1 MISESRRMLMVKIA
15 SFSFMVFLFLM
26 PMFPSQ
32 GKVSNFFYLSLIL
45 MAIVFL
51 ADRQRFK
58 VFIQDLKL
66 PLLAVSLFL
75 LYFSLSTLWSDGEG
89 KLSSALKH
97 GIYILFFLL
106 MINHLIKNYGVL
118 TCHSLIFAS
127 TFTLLIL
134 TFIFVDKSTL
144 LTGRLE
150 HGFFSAPSNV
160 IDLGGYFA
168 IGLISAMIIARE
180 SGKHWAYLPAS
191 LLFIGLLLTQSRGPL
206 LALIVSSFLLFAQYK
221 HIHLR
226 HILSIAACVVVIGLF
241 FYCTGYGG
249 EYSQR
254 LIDAYQQS
262 YVRFGIWHYAVEVAE
277 QKIWFGWGF
286 DKTLSFTNSLGAVV
300 TTTHSV
306 YLGTLLKGG
315 IVGLVLLAGI
325 IVAGLRCAW
334 RRFHEA
340 MTLEAML
347 YLFSLMFFITQGMF
361 VIGSPS
367 ESWMLFWL
375 PLGIAMAGRRVSQQ
389 RQSVRDATAAGSA
402 RKQIQR

>member
-1 MISESRRMLMVKIA
+1 MISESRRTLIAKIA
-15 SFSFMVFLFLM
+15 SFSFMAFLFLM
-26 PMFPSQ
+26 PIFPSQ

-45 MAIVFL
+45 MVIVFL

-58 VFIQDLKL
+58 TFIQGLKV
-66 PLLAVSLFL
+66 PLITTSLFL
-75 LYFSLSTLWSDGEG
+75 VYFSLSTLWSDGEG
-89 KLSSALKH
+89 TFSSALKH
-97 GIYILFFLL
+97 SIYILFFML
-106 MINHLIKNYGVL
+106 MINHLIKHYSVL
-118 TCHSLIFAS
+118 TVHSILFSA
-127 TFTLLIL
+127 TFVLLIL
-134 TFIFVDKSTL
+134 TFVFVDKSTL

-150 HGFFSAPSNV
+150 NGFFSAPSNV

-168 IGLISAMIIARE
+168 IGIISALIVSRE
-180 SGKHWAYLPAS
+180 SGKHWLYLPAA

-206 LALIVSSFLLFAQYK
+206 LALIVSSFLLFAKYK

-226 HILSIAACVVVIGLF
+226 HMLSTVACFILIGLF
-241 FYCTGYGG
+241 FYFTGYGS

-262 YVRFGIWHYAVEVAE
+262 YVRFGIWHHALELAE
-277 QKIWFGWGF
+277 QKPWFGWGF

-315 IVGLVLLAGI
+315 IAGLILLAA
-325 IVAGLRCAW
+325 VMAAGLGCAW

-340 MTLEAML
+340 MALEAML
-347 YLFSLMFFITQGMF
+347 YCFSLMFFVTQGMF
-361 VIGSPS
+361 VIGSPN

-375 PLGIAMAGRRVSQQ
+375 PLAVAMASRRPEPVSRQ
-389 RQSVRDATAAGSA
+389 R
-402 RKQIQR
+402 